1 MTGQGMPQAD
11 QNDNRITARISSAVR
26 ERLESAAALSGA
38 TLNQFVV
45 QAALKEANKILEEER
60 VIVLSERDADT
71 VFGLLE
77 NPPIPNA
84 RLQEA
89 AIKHKVFFREAH

>member
-1 MTGQGMPQAD
+1 MPQAD
-11 QNDNRITARISSAVR
+11 KNDNRITARISPAVR

-60 VIVLSERDADT
+60 AIVLSERDADM

-77 NPPIPNA
+77 NPPMPNV

-89 AIKHKVFFREAH
+89 AIRHKAFLREAH

>member
-1 MTGQGMPQAD
+1 MSRSD
-11 QNDNRITARISSAVR
+11 RNDHRITARISPVVR
-26 ERLESAAALSGA
+26 ERLENAAALSGA

-60 VIVLSERDADT
+60 AIVLSERDSGM

-77 NPPIPNA
+77 NPPAPNV
-84 RLQEA
+84 RLHEA
-89 AIKHKVFFREAH
+89 AMKHKTFLREAH

>member
-1 MTGQGMPQAD
+1 MPQAD
-11 QNDNRITARISSAVR
+11 TNDHRITARTSPAVR

-60 VIVLSERDADT
+60 VIVLSERDADI

-77 NPPIPNA
+77 NPPTPNV

-89 AIKHKVFFREAH
+89 AMKHKAFLREAH

>member
-1 MTGQGMPQAD
+1 MPQAD
-11 QNDNRITARISSAVR
+11 KNDNRITARISPAVR
-26 ERLESAAALSGA
+26 EQLESAAALSGA

-60 VIVLSERDADT
+60 AIVLSERDADM

-77 NPPIPNA
+77 NPPTPNV

-89 AIKHKVFFREAH
+89 AMKHKAFLREAH

>member
-1 MTGQGMPQAD
+1 MTGYGMPQAD
-11 QNDNRITARISSAVR
+11 KNDNRITARISPTVR

-60 VIVLSERDADT
+60 VILLSERDADT

-77 NPPIPNA
+77 NPPTPNV

-89 AIKHKVFFREAH
+89 AMRHKAFFREAH

>member
-1 MTGQGMPQAD
+1 MPQAD
-11 QNDNRITARISSAVR
+11 KNDNRITARISPAVR

-60 VIVLSERDADT
+60 AIVLSERDADM

-77 NPPIPNA
+77 NPPTPNV

-89 AIKHKVFFREAH
+89 AMRHKAFLREAH